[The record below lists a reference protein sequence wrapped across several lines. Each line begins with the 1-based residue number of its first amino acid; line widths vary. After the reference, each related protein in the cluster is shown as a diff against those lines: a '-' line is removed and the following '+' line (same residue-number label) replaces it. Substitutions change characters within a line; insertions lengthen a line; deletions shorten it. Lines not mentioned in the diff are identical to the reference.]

1 MGGRVR
7 VGGSVGGSG
16 SVGVGVGVG
25 VSERVGVRGEIAL
38 DAVVLVIAKAALSVW
53 IWHLGFSHVS
63 DDDYAR
69 VVIAEQFAHAPQ
81 LDPSGTSW
89 LPLPFWVNGA
99 AMMVFG
105 RSIETARGVALVLG
119 AVSVAAPYVALRAVG
134 VARGVAVAG
143 VVVAMTVPWNAW
155 LGAATVPEAS
165 TAALIAVGAIA
176 MGSARASVH
185 VWGAGALAVAAL
197 SRYEAWPVCAV
208 MAVVAGAGAVG
219 AWRRVG
225 VGVGD
230 GGGGDGRA
238 QSDGDARVGVGARE
252 ARCEIVAAL
261 IAVSAPIAWM
271 AWNAHAHG
279 DAFHFLA
286 RVAAFRQA
294 SGAAAVPLAEK
305 LLGYPR
311 AIVDAMAGLLPLAVV
326 GVVALG
332 DGDVRRRWRAPLAAM
347 AAMLAFLIYGD
358 VRDGAPTHH
367 AERAVVAL
375 CWVIA
380 AFGADG
386 ARSIAR
392 RFAWRRPK
400 REMFVVGAIAAFAVG
415 WMGAVLE
422 AWREYPARGEEERR
436 ELQVARGRELR
447 ARGVVVMVT
456 PCAFEH
462 FALIAAFGAP
472 ENTRV
477 VAASRRAVTAE
488 CPAAE

>member
-1 MGGRVR
+1 MSVSVSGGVGGRAGVGESAGVGGRV
-7 VGGSVGGSG
+7 GG
-16 SVGVGVGVG
+16 
-25 VSERVGVRGEIAL
+25 RGEIVL
-38 DAVVLVIAKAALSVW
+38 DAIVLVIAKAALSVW

-69 VVIAEQFAHAPQ
+69 VVIAEQFAHAPG

-134 VARGVAVAG
+134 VARGAAVAG

-165 TAALIAVGAIA
+165 TAALIAAGAIA
-176 MGSARASVH
+176 IGSTRASGR
-185 VWGAGALAVAAL
+185 VWGAAALAVAAL

-208 MAVVAGAGAVG
+208 MVIAAVGSAVASVRHEREHGGREYERGARDVRRDVVAAAIAAAGPV
-219 AWRRVG
+219 AW
-225 VGVGD
+225 
-230 GGGGDGRA
+230 
-238 QSDGDARVGVGARE
+238 
-252 ARCEIVAAL
+252 I
-261 IAVSAPIAWM
+261 

-311 AIVDAMAGLLPLAVV
+311 AIGDAMAGLLPLAVV
-326 GVVALG
+326 GVVAMG
-332 DGDVRRRWRAPLAAM
+332 DADVRRRWLAPLVAM

-386 ARSIAR
+386 ALSIAR

-400 REMFVVGAIAAFAVG
+400 REMFVVGAVAAFAVG
-415 WMGAVLE
+415 WTGAVVD
-422 AWREYPARGEEERR
+422 AWTEYPARREEERR
-436 ELQVARGRELR
+436 EVQIARGRELR
-447 ARGVVVMVT
+447 GRATAGVVATVT

-472 ENTRV
+472 ESVRV
-477 VAASRRAVTAE
+477 VAAPRRAVTAE
-488 CPAAE
+488 CPAAQ